1 MGQLVK
7 TSHRPNVKYT
17 AQELGGDLCD
27 IFKYLSLLYSK
38 SVKNDCELPHLL
50 GDFVP
55 DPLTVLGSVHH
66 GWLSVV
72 QTPSAIYSPQITISG
87 ITKKWTWWCEIFLLL
102 LSSYSPHP
110 WSHISFSSCTGIR
123 NHIYSFYKL
132 LWAALHRETNNTD
145 TSFAIRK
152 MRKCTEKL
160 VAPDISY

>member
-1 MGQLVK
+1 MWYLHWQQWWRHTWASGLK
-7 TSHRPNVKYT
+7 KSHRPNVKYT
-17 AQELGGDLCD
+17 GQELGGELCD

-38 SVKNDCELPHLL
+38 SVKNDCELSHLL

-102 LSSYSPHP
+102 LYSYSPHP

-123 NHIYSFYKL
+123 NHIYSFYKQYCYRL
-132 LWAALHRETNNTD
+132 RY
-145 TSFAIRK
+145 
-152 MRKCTEKL
+152 TEKQTILIL
-160 VAPDISY
+160 VSR